1 MTVNLTSSMKIFR
14 SFTGSEPCLGLG
26 LQSRI
31 SCLRTCFG
39 LAVGPSGHA
48 SPHLQSGLSLPWPG
62 LLSHSASQPEQ
73 LMPGLLPR
81 LFLHQESHSF
91 PVPMEKWFS
100 VPRGSLGYHLF
111 PFHPLLP
118 PLQSCVCDRLDIGL
132 EHFGSQQTCP
142 WENIRGSQ

>member
-14 SFTGSEPCLGLG
+14 RFTGSEPCLGLG
-26 LQSRI
+26 LQSHI

-48 SPHLQSGLSLPWPG
+48 IYSPAVRSLPPWPG

-73 LMPGLLPR
+73 LMPGLLPM
-81 LFLHQESHSF
+81 LFLRQESHSF
-91 PVPMEKWFS
+91 PAPMDKWFS

-118 PLQSCVCDRLDIGL
+118 PLQSCVCDRLDICLHLVHGRL
-132 EHFGSQQTCP
+132 ALGRT
-142 WENIRGSQ
+142 